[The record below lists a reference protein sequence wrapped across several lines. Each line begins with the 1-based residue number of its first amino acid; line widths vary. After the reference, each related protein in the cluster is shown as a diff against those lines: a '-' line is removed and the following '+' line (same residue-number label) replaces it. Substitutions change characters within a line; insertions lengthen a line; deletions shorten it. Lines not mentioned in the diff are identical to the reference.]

1 MKKFYLAF
9 MAVAALVLASCN
21 PTPGNN
27 PDALT
32 NKVNP
37 ETEDYTRVIL
47 IEQFTSQSCGNCPN
61 GTQAIKNTIAGNESR
76 VAWITHHAGY
86 GTDDFTIKAS
96 EGIASFFKVNAAPN
110 MILNREVQKYH
121 DFGMDASGQPV
132 IGAETSSLVFH
143 PAYSQMGGI
152 STMYEDAFRSEGMAS
167 INIKK
172 EMVDGALKVG
182 VYGAVKGEQKVCLNV
197 VLVEN
202 NLKAKQYGPT
212 GWDENYIH
220 NNVPRVVVTPQLGE
234 SITLD
239 AATYQKEYE
248 IALNPKWKLEN
259 CEIVVFVTKS
269 NYKTVLN
276 AASVP
281 VQ

>member
-9 MAVAALVLASCN
+9 MVIAALVLASC
-21 PTPGNN
+21 TPAGNE

-32 NKVNP
+32 KKVNP
-37 ETEDYTRVIL
+37 ETEDFTRVLL

-86 GTDDFTIKAS
+86 ADDDYTMQESKAL
-96 EGIASFFKVNAAPN
+96 ASFFKINAAPN
-110 MILNREVQKYH
+110 MMLNRENQKYH
-121 DFGMDASGQPV
+121 DFGMDASGNPI
-132 IGAETSSLVFH
+132 IGQEMSSLVFH

-152 STMYEDAFRSEGMAS
+152 STMYEDGLRQEGTAS
-167 INIKK
+167 ININK
-172 EMVDGALKVG
+172 EMVDGKLRVG
-182 VYGAVKGEQKVCLNV
+182 VYGAVKNEQKVCLNV
-197 VLVEN
+197 VLIEN

-212 GWDENYIH
+212 GWDDNYIH
-220 NNVPRVVVTPQLGE
+220 NNVPRAFASAQLGDPV
-234 SITLD
+234 TLD

-248 IALNPKWKLEN
+248 ITLNPTWKLEN
-259 CEIVVFVTKS
+259 CELVVFVTKS

-276 AASVP
+276 AAAVP